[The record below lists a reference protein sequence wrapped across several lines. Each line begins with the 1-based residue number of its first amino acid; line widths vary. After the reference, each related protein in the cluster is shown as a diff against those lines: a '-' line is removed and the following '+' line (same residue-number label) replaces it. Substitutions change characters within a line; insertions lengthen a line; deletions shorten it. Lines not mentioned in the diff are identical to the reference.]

1 MEPSETEP
9 ADFQTVEDVFF
20 AAKDLTG
27 DERERLI
34 ADRLNHNPSAQ
45 GEARRLLAAHD
56 RNSRGFLESPL
67 LGDGF
72 NALDAAQPEPIPE
85 RIGPYHILGVLSE
98 GDASLV
104 YVGEHSGPV
113 SQRVA
118 IKVLRSHAERR
129 EVLRRFEQERRMV
142 AQMDHPGIA
151 RFLEAGTTA
160 DGRAYF
166 AMEYVDGSPIT
177 EYAAANSLS
186 PADKLA
192 LMAEVCLAVEHAH
205 QRGVIHRD
213 LKPSNILV
221 TPDGHPKVIDF
232 GIALVHA
239 SSERLTFDGQ
249 IIGTPAYISPE
260 QLRGGASTDTRADVY
275 ALGVILYE
283 LLAGR
288 LPFDFGSAPAAN
300 SVGIVLA
307 STPHRLRA
315 PGVSTDTRAV
325 VSKAMQADPEAR
337 YGSVA
342 EFRADLQ
349 RLLTGHPV
357 HARKHHLLSLASKF
371 VRRHWIATMMTLL
384 ALALIGG
391 AAWRARDSDRQ
402 RITLAIGVAES
413 LVRQSAEI
421 AKKLGPRGQRR
432 PLVEELER
440 IAAELAN
447 QAPNDPRV
455 MNLQAMVC
463 SAVCDLEQ
471 QEGRLEPAAAAGEKA
486 LQIRRL
492 LADLDPRSLGTQM
505 NLSIAIV
512 RTGDVAHSLGDLA
525 AAERAYAQAHEID
538 LQLAR
543 AYPDDPR
550 VISVLGWS
558 YDRLGTFAMMRGDV
572 ATSTRFRV
580 LQLQAFETLF
590 AREDGVDACRALSET
605 HTHLGHLGH
614 QQGDLAGWHRHADDA
629 VRYARL
635 AIERAPTDRL
645 AVGNLLVTESGRWD
659 AMFAATGALPTRE
672 EVERL
677 IEVARAASTA
687 DPWDPEAAHRV
698 GMTLHAAVR
707 AAQRWGDAAAAAE
720 YASGLDPDIFPTP
733 RPAEPSSPAGP
744 R

>member
-1 MEPSETEP
+1 MEPSEAQP
-9 ADFQTVEDVFF
+9 ADLQTVEDVFF
-20 AAKDLTG
+20 AAKDLTA

-34 ADRLNHNPSAQ
+34 ADRLNHDPSAQ

-104 YVGEHSGPV
+104 YFGEHSGPV
-113 SQRVA
+113 PQRVA
-118 IKVLRSHAERR
+118 IKVLRSRAERR

-166 AMEYVDGSPIT
+166 AMEYIDGVPVSSF
-177 EYAAANSLS
+177 AVAKSLNA
-186 PADKLA
+186 PGVLA
-192 LMAEVCLAVEHAH
+192 LMVQVCLAVEHAH

-221 TPDGHPKVIDF
+221 TPDGHPKIIDF

-260 QLRGGASTDTRADVY
+260 QLRGGAATDTRADVY

-307 STPHRLRA
+307 STPHPLRA

-325 VSKAMQADPEAR
+325 VSKAMHADPESR

-357 HARKHHLLSLASKF
+357 HARKHHHFSLASKF
-371 VRRHWIATMMTLL
+371 VRRHWVATMMTLL

-440 IAAELAN
+440 IAAELAD

-471 QEGRLEPAAAAGEKA
+471 QEGRLEQAAAAGESA
-486 LQIRRL
+486 LQIRRR
-492 LADLDPRSLGTQM
+492 LANLDPRSPRAQM

-512 RTGDVAHSLGDLA
+512 RTGDIAHSLGDLA
-525 AAERAYAQAHEID
+525 AAERAYARAHEID

-558 YDRLGTFAMMRGDV
+558 YDRLGTFAKMRGDL
-572 ATSTRFRV
+572 AASTQLRA
-580 LQLQAFETLF
+580 LQLQTFETLF
-590 AREDGVDACRALSET
+590 ARESGVDACRALSET
-605 HTHLGHLGH
+605 HTHLGHLGN
-614 QQGDLAGWHRHADDA
+614 QQGDMAGWHRHANIA
-629 VRYARL
+629 VHYARL
-635 AIERAPTDRL
+635 AVERAPTDRL
-645 AVGNLLVTESGRWD
+645 AVGNLILTESGRWD
-659 AMFAATGALPTRE
+659 AMFTATGALPTRE
-672 EVERL
+672 EVERV
-677 IEVARAASTA
+677 IEVARNASAA
-687 DPWDPEAAHRV
+687 DPWDPHAAHHVR
-698 GMTLHAAVR
+698 TALLAAVKV
-707 AAQRWGDAAAAAE
+707 AKRWGDAAAAAE
-720 YASGLDPDIFPTP
+720 YASGLDPGLTPTQH
-733 RPAEPSSPAGP
+733 PAEPSSPTGP